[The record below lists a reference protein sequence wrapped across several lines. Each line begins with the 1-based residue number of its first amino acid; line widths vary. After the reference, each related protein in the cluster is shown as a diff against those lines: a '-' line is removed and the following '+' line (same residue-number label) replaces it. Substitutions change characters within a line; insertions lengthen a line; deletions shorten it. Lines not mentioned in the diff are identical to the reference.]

1 MSNYCFIFLLIY
13 ASYLIKDQTT
23 KMEGT
28 MLTSRDHSKKTSTE
42 SNFPAYTLRVGK
54 HDEERLAISDEIYGP
69 STRAFLINS
78 GIRAGMRVLDVGCGP
93 GNISCW
99 LAEQVGEDGNVVAV
113 DISDESLSVA
123 ATKASEHNITNI
135 QFVQCAADELDR
147 IEGTFDMVFCRFL
160 LIHLTD
166 PKRALLS
173 MASKLNENGILC
185 CEEPTTYTHS
195 CYPTNRFFDKANLL
209 TQQLGN
215 KKGVD
220 YNFGEKIFSLF
231 QELFDYRENIKI
243 NFFQT
248 PILSRRHKQI
258 FPMSFDQVSGQLLSE
273 NLVTADEVDEL
284 KVGLWDFANADP
296 HKYFVCG
303 FRKTQIYT
311 QVSRN
316 EEANTSRSEL
326 K

>member
-1 MSNYCFIFLLIY
+1 MFTAKDYSKSDIKKHDF
-13 ASYLIKDQTT
+13 ASY
-23 KMEGT
+23 
-28 MLTSRDHSKKTSTE
+28 
-42 SNFPAYTLRVGK
+42 TLLVGR

-69 STRAFLINS
+69 STRAFLMSS
-78 GIRAGMRVLDVGCGP
+78 GLRPGMRILDVGCGP

-99 LAEQVGEDGNVVAV
+99 LAEQVGLEGSVVGV

-123 ATKASEHNITNI
+123 AIKASEKNITNI
-135 QFVQCAADELDR
+135 QFIQSTVDNLDE
-147 IEGTFDMVFCRFL
+147 IEGSFDMVFCRFL

-173 MASKLNENGILC
+173 MASKLKENGILC

-231 QELFDYRENIKI
+231 QEIFNYPESIKI

-248 PILSRRHKQI
+248 PILSQRHKQI
-258 FPMSFDQVSGQLLSE
+258 FPMSFDQVSKQLLNE
-273 NLVTADEVDEL
+273 NLVTTEEVDEI
-284 KVGLWDFANADP
+284 KTGLWDFANADS

-303 FRKTQIYT
+303 FRKTQIST

-316 EEANTSRSEL
+316 TEVETSSHDL
-326 K
+326 KVK

>member
-1 MSNYCFIFLLIY
+1 MMFTP
-13 ASYLIKDQTT
+13 KDCSKDANT
-23 KMEGT
+23 K
-28 MLTSRDHSKKTSTE
+28 HS
-42 SNFPAYTLRVGK
+42 FPAYTLLVGK

-78 GIRAGMRVLDVGCGP
+78 GLRPGMRVLDVGCGP

-99 LAEQVGEDGNVVAV
+99 LAEQVGLEGSVVGV

-123 ATKASEHNITNI
+123 ALKASEKNLTNVR
-135 QFVQCAADELDR
+135 FTQCTADNLDK
-147 IEGTFDMVFCRFL
+147 IEGNFDMVFCRFL
-160 LIHLTD
+160 LIHLPD

-185 CEEPTTYTHS
+185 CEEPTTYTLS
-195 CYPTNRFFDKANLL
+195 CYPPNPFFEKANLL

-231 QELFDYRENIKI
+231 QELFDYQESIEV

-248 PILSRRHKQI
+248 PILSQRHKQI
-258 FPMSFDQVSGQLLSE
+258 FPMSFDQVSVQLLRE
-273 NLVTADEVDEL
+273 QLATTDEL
-284 KVGLWDFANADP
+284 DEIKASLWTFANAEP
-296 HKYFVCG
+296 QKYFVCG
-303 FRKTQIYT
+303 FRKTQICT
-311 QVSRN
+311 RVSSGVKRN
-316 EEANTSRSEL
+316 MSCDQQLNNDDKTTI
-326 K
+326 

>member
-1 MSNYCFIFLLIY
+1 
-13 ASYLIKDQTT
+13 
-23 KMEGT
+23 
-28 MLTSRDHSKKTSTE
+28 MLTTRNHSKEAPTE
-42 SNFPAYTLRVGK
+42 SNFSAYTLRVGK

-69 STRAFLINS
+69 STRDFLINS
-78 GIRAGMRVLDVGCGP
+78 GLRAGMRILDVGCGP

-99 LAEQVGEDGNVVAV
+99 LAEQVGSEGSVVAV

-123 ATKASEHNITNI
+123 ATKASERNITNI
-135 QFVQCAADELDR
+135 QFIQCAADELDKS
-147 IEGTFDMVFCRFL
+147 EGTFDIVFCRFL
-160 LIHLTD
+160 LIHLTN

-173 MASKLNENGILC
+173 MASKLNQNGILC

-243 NFFQT
+243 NFFQA

-258 FPMSFDQVSGQLLSE
+258 FPMSFDQVSGQLLNE

-284 KVGLWDFANADP
+284 KTGLWDFANADP
-296 HKYFVCG
+296 QKYFVCG

-311 QVSRN
+311 RVSRN
-316 EEANTSRSEL
+316 EEANISSSEL
-326 K
+326 KLK